1 MKKLN
6 RAKKSRIA
14 ALMAC
19 LSMTSPIMQAKQNN
33 DVVVSE
39 SEDNNLNLDEDIKN
53 SEPIHLEKKNETNND
68 YENDETVTKE
78 EIRAVQN
85 ALERYAKKNRESV
98 KPIIDKFYKLQQQ
111 IIAAENQPTKKEI
124 LLGKMKRMAGKYLP
138 GIAITA
144 ILGYL
149 TYKLARSS
157 YEKIRYGTPFFR
169 SRDERVLNTYLEE
182 LKNSHD
188 QEFSKRASLDFECEV
203 VNTNKNIDRNPV
215 YTFYVPGLPTME
227 ERQKLSNIN
236 IFNNLQEKTEVN
248 CQGIVNAVI
257 FVGKGRRIKI
267 KNAGTLKRVLI
278 YCEDK
283 DKTDVEFEA
292 GHINTEYCELSSP
305 GEVRVT
311 NLPYSGLYVLRSPN
325 PKVRFTDK
333 GQDSGY
339 SSLKPLNSW
348 MSSGKR
354 GVIGNLGGRISDR
367 RSFSGW
373 IGKDCVMY
381 IQ

>member
-1 MKKLN
+1 MKKLSK
-6 RAKKSRIA
+6 AKKSRIA

-19 LSMTSPIMQAKQNN
+19 LSMASPIMQAKENDVIVSEFKGNSLNLGENLEDTEPINLKRKNN
-33 DVVVSE
+33 DTQE
-39 SEDNNLNLDEDIKN
+39 HEGDKA
-53 SEPIHLEKKNETNND
+53 
-68 YENDETVTKE
+68 VTQE

-85 ALERYAKKNRESV
+85 ALERYAKKNREAV
-98 KPIIDKFYKLQQQ
+98 KPIVDKFYKLQQQ

-124 LLGKMKRMAGKYLP
+124 LLRKMKYMAEKYLP
-138 GIAITA
+138 GIAVTA
-144 ILGYL
+144 VLGYF
-149 TYKLARSS
+149 TYKLAKAS
-157 YEKIRYGTPFFR
+157 YQKIRYGTPFFR
-169 SRDERVLNTYLEE
+169 SRDEKVLNTYLEE

-203 VNTNKNIDRNPV
+203 VNTNKNIEGNSV

-227 ERQKLSNIN
+227 ERQKLN

-248 CQGIVNAVI
+248 CQGIINAVI
-257 FVGKGRRIKI
+257 FVGKGRKVRI

-283 DKTDVEFEA
+283 GKTDVEFEFE
-292 GHINTEYCELSSP
+292 HINTEYCELSSP
-305 GEVRVT
+305 GEIRVT
-311 NLPYSGLYVLRSPN
+311 NLPYSGLYVLRTPN
-325 PKVRFTDK
+325 PKVRFTNQS
-333 GQDSGY
+333 QDSGY

-354 GVIGNLGGRISDR
+354 GVIGNLCGRISDR